1 MDEDTQEE
9 TRRVNEEVALAA
21 VEFLGAIRAVAPP
34 VSVVFTV
41 CASMMAA
48 EGGGWRP
55 MAVRTRS
62 RS

>member
-1 MDEDTQEE
+1 VDEDAHEE
-9 TRRVNEEVALAA
+9 TRRLNEAMARAA
-21 VEFLGAIRAVAPP
+21 VEFFGAIIARRPP

-48 EGGGWRP
+48 EGCGWGP
-55 MAVRTRS
+55 MWVRTRS